1 MYELNAIFI
10 FGNCEKKRYCGN
22 IYMPCVFINIIFIT
36 KMYSIL
42 LFAMEKLSL
51 I

>member
-10 FGNCEKKRYCGN
+10 FGNCEKKYCGN
-22 IYMPCVFINIIFIT
+22 IYMPCIFINIIFIT
-36 KMYSIL
+36 KLYSIL
-42 LFAMEKLSL
+42 LFAMEKVSL